1 VRAGDR
7 SRERTVRRL
16 RRAYVDGALSTG
28 TFELRVA
35 SAYESRT
42 GGDLR
47 ALLGDLPSPM
57 AWARA
62 AWDRL
67 WEESPATACVG
78 EVVLPCDDGAAILVG
93 RSSRCDIVLSDPA
106 VSRVHLEI
114 ARAGGRWQARDVAS
128 TNGTFVDGRRIGVTD
143 VAAGDVLVLGD
154 AAIRLAAPRG
164 AT

>member
-7 SRERTVRRL
+7 RRERTVRRL
-16 RRAYVDGALSTG
+16 RQAYVDGALSTG

-35 SAYESRT
+35 GAYASRT

-47 ALLGDLPSPM
+47 ALLADLPSPQ

-62 AWDRL
+62 AWDWL
-67 WEESPATACVG
+67 TGSEAAELHVTDVALPAR
-78 EVVLPCDDGAAILVG
+78 DGAAILVG
-93 RSSRCDIVLSDPA
+93 RSSCCDVVVAAPA

-114 ARAGGRWQARDVAS
+114 AYAGGRWQARDVAS

-143 VAAGDVLVLGD
+143 VGAGDVLVLGD
-154 AAIRLAAPRG
+154 AAIRLAPPA
-164 AT
+164 

>member
-1 VRAGDR
+1 M
-7 SRERTVRRL
+7 
-16 RRAYVDGALSTG
+16 DGALSTG

-47 ALLGDLPSPM
+47 ALLDDLPSPV

-62 AWDRL
+62 AWEWL
-67 WEESPATACVG
+67 WDEQPAIEPVA
-78 EVVLPCDDGAAILVG
+78 EIVLPRDDGATILVG
-93 RSSRCDIVLSDPA
+93 RSSGCDIVLADAA

-154 AAIRLAAPRG
+154 AAIRLAAPPG